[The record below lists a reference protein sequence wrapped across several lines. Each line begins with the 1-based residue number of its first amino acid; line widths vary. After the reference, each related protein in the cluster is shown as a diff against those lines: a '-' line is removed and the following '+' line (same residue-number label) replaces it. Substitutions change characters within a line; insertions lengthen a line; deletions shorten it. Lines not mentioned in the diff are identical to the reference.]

1 MQLPLV
7 GKLKRPLP
15 WILGLVIISALSIS
29 VLVGRLLQNSANS
42 NNVEQ
47 LTVAVK
53 RESVELEIE
62 ASGTVEP
69 IQSVNISPKNPGLL
83 KQLLVDQGV
92 SVKQGQTLA
101 IMDNQELLA
110 QQAEAEARLAQANAN
125 LDAAKIRIPA
135 EIEQAKTKVAQ
146 AKARLELIKARIPRQ
161 IQQAQSQVEATE
173 IRLRLAASRRRR
185 NQDLVQEGAIPDD
198 DFDAVENEYLDAQ
211 VNRQEARQRLEELKN
226 TRIPEI
232 VELTAL
238 LAETQSSL
246 RQNQQI
252 ANSEIAQLQA
262 AVEAAKAERDRVSVQ
277 YQETFVVAPF
287 AGIINQKYA
296 TEGAFVTPTT
306 SASST
311 ASATSSSILALAKGL
326 EIVAQVPEVDISLL
340 SEGQPVRVIADA
352 FPEESF
358 KGEVA
363 LIAPEAIVEQNVTS
377 FEVTIRLL
385 TGQDKLRS
393 KMNVDVTFLGEK
405 LDQTLTIP
413 TVAIVTRAG
422 KTGVMIPN
430 EDNQPEFKPV
440 RIGLV
445 LEEKTQI
452 LDGISPGERVFI
464 DLPETKPDEK

>member
-29 VLVGRLLQNSANS
+29 VLVGRLLQNSAN
-42 NNVEQ
+42 NIDVEQ

-101 IMDNQELLA
+101 VMDNQALLA

-135 EIEQAKTKVAQ
+135 QIEQAKMQVAQ
-146 AKARLELIKARIPRQ
+146 AKARLDLAKARIPRQ

-173 IRLRLAASRRRR
+173 VRLRLAASRRRR
-185 NQDLVQEGAIPDD
+185 NQDLVEEGAIPDD

-226 TRIPEI
+226 TKVPEI
-232 VELTAL
+232 GELAAL
-238 LAETQSSL
+238 LAEAQSL
-246 RQNQQI
+246 LQQNQQI

-262 AVEAAKAERDRVSVQ
+262 AVEAAKAERDRVSIQ
-277 YQETFVVAPF
+277 YQETFVIAPF
-287 AGIINQKYA
+287 AGIITQKYA

-326 EIVAQVPEVDISLL
+326 EIVAKVPEVDISLL
-340 SEGQPVRVIADA
+340 SKGQSVRVIADA

-385 TGQDKLRS
+385 TGLDKLRS

-405 LDQTLTIP
+405 LDETLTIP

-422 KTGVMIPN
+422 KTGVMVPN
-430 EDNQPEFKPV
+430 EDNQPAFQPV

-452 LDGISPGERVFI
+452 LDGLSSGERVFI
-464 DLPETKPDEK
+464 DLPETKPDEE

>member
-29 VLVGRLLQNSANS
+29 VLVGRLLQNSVNRIDI
-42 NNVEQ
+42 EQ

-101 IMDNQELLA
+101 VMDNQELLA

-135 EIEQAKTKVAQ
+135 QIEQAKMQVAQ
-146 AKARLELIKARIPRQ
+146 AKARLDLVKARIPRQ

-173 IRLRLAASRRRR
+173 VRLRLAASRRRR
-185 NQDLVQEGAIPDD
+185 NQDLVEEGAIPDD

-226 TRIPEI
+226 TKVPEI
-232 VELTAL
+232 GELAAL
-238 LAETQSSL
+238 LAEAQSLLQQS
-246 RQNQQI
+246 QQI

-262 AVEAAKAERDRVSVQ
+262 AVEAAKAERDRVSIQ
-277 YQETFVVAPF
+277 YQETFVIAPF
-287 AGIINQKYA
+287 AGIITQKYA

-326 EIVAQVPEVDISLL
+326 EIVAKVPEVDISLL
-340 SEGQPVRVIADA
+340 SKGQPVRVIADA

-385 TGQDKLRS
+385 TGLDKLRS

-405 LDQTLTIP
+405 LDETLTIP

-422 KTGVMIPN
+422 KTGVMVPN
-430 EDNQPEFKPV
+430 EDNQPAFKPV

-452 LDGISPGERVFI
+452 LDGLSSGERVFI
-464 DLPETKPDEK
+464 DLPETKPDEE

>member
-29 VLVGRLLQNSANS
+29 VLFARQLQNSANDD
-42 NNVEQ
+42 VEQ

-101 IMDNQELLA
+101 IMDNQELLV
-110 QQAEAEARLAQANAN
+110 QQAEAEARLTQAQAN
-125 LDAAKIRIPA
+125 LEAAQIRIPA
-135 EIEQAKTKVAQ
+135 EIEQAKIQVKQ
-146 AKARLELIKARIPRQ
+146 ASARLSLAKARIPRQ
-161 IQQAQSQVEATE
+161 IQQAQSQVESTE
-173 IRLRLAASRRRR
+173 VRLRLAASRRHR
-185 NQDLVQEGAIPDD
+185 NQDLVQEGAIPED

-211 VNRQEARQRLEELKN
+211 VNRQEAQQRLKELKN
-226 TRIPEI
+226 TKTPEI
-232 VELTAL
+232 KELEAF
-238 LAETQSSL
+238 LAEAESSFRQS
-246 RQNQQI
+246 QQM

-262 AVEAAKAERDRVSVQ
+262 AIEAAKAERDRVRIQ
-277 YQETFVVAPF
+277 YQDTFVVAPF
-287 AGIINQKYA
+287 SGIITQRFA

-340 SEGQPVRVIADA
+340 TNGQPVRVVADA

-385 TGQDKLRS
+385 TGQDRLRS

-405 LDQTLTIP
+405 LDQALTIP

-430 EDNQPEFKPV
+430 EDSQPEFKPV

-452 LDGISPGERVFI
+452 LDGLSPGERVFI
-464 DLPETKPDEK
+464 DLPETKKEQK